1 MKLNI
6 RAIKFINSLAPNF
19 FLIMIFKSIFTA
31 FSPYLN
37 LYMSAEI
44 INELIGNRDVNK
56 LIILVSVTII
66 MNLISSAMNGLFDK
80 LYSDANTLF
89 TENERIYFTNA
100 TLNMAYSDIENPNV
114 HQLRR
119 EIANAS
125 MIDSH
130 GSGRI
135 IQMSSSLI
143 DNVIELIMASI
154 IFSQLFV
161 LLIKHGITI
170 VHVIFVAAI
179 IILIVVN
186 TLNKFYIQK
195 IKSSKSM
202 DFTTLNSYGQ
212 RINSGL
218 YSYNM
223 GKDIRLYRIDKIIL
237 KIKKEYQELSKK
249 YYNDIQV
256 FEFFRG
262 VPESFINK
270 ALQCVIY
277 IFVCTLVISG
287 ITGIGDVIKY
297 AGTLQKFVTS
307 INSLIYSL
315 GEIKY
320 NMPFI
325 DNYFKFLDI
334 PSESIESGNKYIDN
348 NNYNI
353 EFKNVSFRYPES
365 NTYALRNVSVNI
377 KSGEHLA
384 VVGMNGSGKTTFI
397 KLLCRLYDPSE
408 GEILLNGINIKEYD
422 YVEYMNVFSILFQD
436 FKIFSFS
443 LGENIALDDIYN
455 LQLIERTLEKVGFNE
470 RYMKFEKGLDTYLYK
485 DFEEDGIEISGGEA
499 QKIALARA
507 LYKNSPIII
516 LDEPTSALDPI
527 AEYEIYSKFNEIT
540 YDKTAV
546 FISHR
551 LSSCRFCDNILVFH
565 DGNIVQHG
573 SHETLVTDGNG
584 KYYELWNAQA
594 QYYTENS

>member
-31 FSPYLN
+31 FSPYIN

-44 INELIGNRDVNK
+44 TNELIGNRDVNK

-270 ALQCVIY
+270 TLQCVIY
-277 IFVCTLVISG
+277 TFVCTLVISG

-297 AGTLQKFVTS
+297 AGTLQRFVTS

-320 NMPFI
+320 NTPFI

-353 EFKNVSFRYPES
+353 EFKNVSFRYPKS

-422 YVEYMNVFSILFQD
+422 YIEYMNVFSILFQD

-443 LGENIALDDIYN
+443 LGENIALDDTYN

-507 LYKNSPIII
+507 LYKNSPMII

-565 DGNIVQHG
+565 DGHVVQHG
-573 SHETLVTDGNG
+573 SHEKLVTDGNG